1 MPDLKALCEN
11 MNAQMFDRYG
21 VEFTYN
27 DTSKVLS
34 ITRYGKLLKEFY
46 FTAENNQ
53 YWKAIEYI
61 VKMKAGIKERK
72 APRYWRNTHQ

>member
-1 MPDLKALCEN
+1 MPDLFDLCKR
-11 MNAQMFDRYG
+11 MNEQMFDRYG

-27 DTSKVLS
+27 SALKVMS

-46 FTAENNQ
+46 FGPENNE

-61 VKMKAGIKERK
+61 VKMKARIKERK